1 MGALGDVVGETTC
14 FLGGKTEEGDLV
26 ALVVVMQVGVGMIE
40 AQMIVI
46 VTWMTVD
53 VVMEDSM
60 VEGI

>member
-1 MGALGDVVGETTC
+1 M
-14 FLGGKTEEGDLV
+14 V

-46 VTWMTVD
+46 VTWMAVD